1 MEKDQPNAG
10 ESPEPVPITST
21 YIKPQYRPPHDPT
34 ITFEEYHHYA
44 LKTRDKEL
52 ALEAPK
58 LRLLEWFSRKKHA
71 ADNDVPSGGVVAST
85 PIASPG
91 NKGPS
96 DTEQSHRA
104 DITDEEWENASRALR
119 TASAGA
125 CKLEDQLLKL
135 VADL

>member
-1 MEKDQPNAG
+1 MEKSQATAG
-10 ESPEPVPITST
+10 NLPDPVPTASG

-34 ITFEEYHHYA
+34 VTFEEYHHYA

-58 LRLLEWFSRKKHA
+58 LNWREWFSRRKHA
-71 ADNDVPSGGVVAST
+71 AETDTPIGGVVTSDPSAQHT
-85 PIASPG
+85 SPVE
-91 NKGPS
+91 KGHS
-96 DTEQSHRA
+96 DAEQSHRV

-125 CKLEDQLLKL
+125 CKP
-135 VADL
+135 

>member
-1 MEKDQPNAG
+1 MEKSQEYAG
-10 ESPEPVPITST
+10 DLPDPVPTATS
-21 YIKPQYRPPHDPT
+21 YIKPQYRLPHDPT

-58 LRLLEWFSRKKHA
+58 LNWREWLSRSKNSA
-71 ADNDVPSGGVVAST
+71 ETETPTGGVVASNDSAQNT
-85 PIASPG
+85 RPTE
-91 NKGPS
+91 KGPS
-96 DTEQSHRA
+96 DAEQSYRV

-125 CKLEDQLLKL
+125 CKS
-135 VADL
+135 

>member
-1 MEKDQPNAG
+1 MTMEKTQATAGDVPDPVTTANA
-10 ESPEPVPITST
+10 

-52 ALEAPK
+52 ALESPK
-58 LRLLEWFSRKKHA
+58 LNWREWFSRRKHA
-71 ADNDVPSGGVVAST
+71 AETDAPVGGVVSST
-85 PIASPG
+85 PITRPG
-91 NKGPS
+91 EKGPA
-96 DTEQSHRA
+96 DAEQSHRV

-125 CKLEDQLLKL
+125 CKS
-135 VADL
+135 

>member
-1 MEKDQPNAG
+1 MEKTQATAG
-10 ESPEPVPITST
+10 DVRDPVHTASA

-58 LRLLEWFSRKKHA
+58 LNWREWFSRRKHA
-71 ADNDVPSGGVVAST
+71 ANADAPAGGVVSST
-85 PIASPG
+85 PITSPAE
-91 NKGPS
+91 KGPA
-96 DTEQSHRA
+96 DAEQSHRV

-125 CKLEDQLLKL
+125 CKS
-135 VADL
+135 

>member
-1 MEKDQPNAG
+1 MEKTQATAG
-10 ESPEPVPITST
+10 DVPEPTPTASA

-52 ALEAPK
+52 ALESPK
-58 LRLLEWFSRKKHA
+58 LNWREWFSRRKHA
-71 ADNDVPSGGVVAST
+71 VETDTPVGAVVSST
-85 PIASPG
+85 PITSPG
-91 NKGPS
+91 EKGPA
-96 DTEQSHRA
+96 DAEQSHRV

-125 CKLEDQLLKL
+125 CKSK
-135 VADL
+135 